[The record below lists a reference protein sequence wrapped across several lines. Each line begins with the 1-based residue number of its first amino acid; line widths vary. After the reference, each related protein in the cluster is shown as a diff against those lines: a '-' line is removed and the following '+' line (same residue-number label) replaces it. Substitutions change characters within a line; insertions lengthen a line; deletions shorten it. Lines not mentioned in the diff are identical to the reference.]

1 MKQCFRPQRLLRLLV
16 LVLISLFAGV
26 SLYQWNA
33 STLTGNEMPM
43 PFGVGVSVVLSG
55 SMEPQL
61 QVNDLVLVQRQE
73 EYVPGD
79 VVVYQSGRSLVIHQL
94 LEIDSERAVTKGIA
108 NNAPDPAILPQDIMG
123 KQVFRIPLLGGLVR
137 FFKSPAGFVLLL
149 AAAVVLFE
157 LPYRKEKTEAVRQ
170 QEAIKEEIRKLR
182 EETDT
187 EA

>member
-94 LEIDSERAVTKGIA
+94 LESRLHIHHITSWRYDT
-108 NNAPDPAILPQDIMG
+108 
-123 KQVFRIPLLGGLVR
+123 
-137 FFKSPAGFVLLL
+137 
-149 AAAVVLFE
+149 
-157 LPYRKEKTEAVRQ
+157 
-170 QEAIKEEIRKLR
+170 RKLSDR
-182 EETDT
+182 KSIIWTMHYV
-187 EA
+187 